1 MSEKF
6 CLKWY
11 DFEVNVTKSFRR
23 LRYEDDFY
31 DVTLVSSDKKLLSAH
46 KVVLSSCSEYF
57 RGILSQSKQ
66 ANLLLCL
73 EGISSVEV
81 TNVLDYIYNGELQMP
96 RDSLQRFLEIA
107 DRFQLEGLAGNA
119 KGIIKTTENTDEE
132 LKKCIGSQSGLDNEN
147 WFWTNKT
154 DFGEETMED
163 ADEKVQKW
171 VTDNTTPI
179 TIESQ
184 KQIFT
189 ESKKRNPNSRISRNA
204 IVLKSDSLQNIDE
217 LEQKLCELMEKE
229 SDGMWRC
236 LVCSKIFRKPIHM
249 KEHVETHIDGLNFPC
264 SYCDLEFRARSLR
277 RNHYYKSHRQILRK

>member
-6 CLKWY
+6 SLKWY

-31 DVTLVSSDKKLLSAH
+31 DVTLVSSDKKLLSVH

-119 KGIIKTTENTDEE
+119 KGIIKTTENTDDE

-154 DFGEETMED
+154 GLMR
-163 ADEKVQKW
+163 KPWRMLMKSYR
-171 VTDNTTPI
+171 NGL
-179 TIESQ
+179 
-184 KQIFT
+184 QIIQHQSLLNHK
-189 ESKKRNPNSRISRNA
+189 SK
-204 IVLKSDSLQNIDE
+204 SLQNPKNGI
-217 LEQKLCELMEKE
+217 
-229 SDGMWRC
+229 
-236 LVCSKIFRKPIHM
+236 
-249 KEHVETHIDGLNFPC
+249 
-264 SYCDLEFRARSLR
+264 
-277 RNHYYKSHRQILRK
+277 QILELVEMLLC